1 MITMTAIREKDGGVT
16 LIELMIVLVIAALLV
31 AGVYSLFI
39 TQHRSYAVQ
48 DQVAGAQQDARAALN
63 IMARDIRMAGFA
75 VGAGSSSGFTDG
87 TTSSTIPSMPAGDT
101 YQYAVEPRNSA
112 TASDTLTA
120 VLGAVE
126 LGTVS
131 GVLGNSVT
139 LSSAAPTGTPAT
151 TIPVAFDL
159 LPGRLYK
166 GTVSGATITISST
179 GFPSGGS
186 TIIGGMAYWV
196 HAITY
201 SVDADGELNRNENTG
216 AGNQPLAGDKINTFV
231 EDLQFAYQVVG
242 NAAWYNSPAN
252 FPAGRTAADIR
263 MVRINITVR
272 TAVQDAT
279 VQNAPP
285 SAQFRQPPLED
296 HIAIASLQGPDGF
309 RRRVYQTVVKVRNL
323 Q

>member
-1 MITMTAIREKDGGVT
+1 MTAIREKDGGVT
-16 LIELMIVLVIAALLV
+16 LIELMIVLVIAAVLV

-63 IMARDIRMAGFA
+63 IMARDIRMAGFG

-87 TTSSTIPSMPAGDT
+87 TNPVVIGGFNFAVNPINST
-101 YQYAVEPRNSA
+101 
-112 TASDTLTA
+112 TAPDTLTV

-139 LSSAAPTGTPAT
+139 LSSAAPTGTPT
-151 TIPVAFDL
+151 TQISVAFDL
-159 LPGRLYK
+159 LPGKLYK
-166 GTVSGATITISST
+166 GTVSGATITIAST
-179 GFPSGGS
+179 GFPLGSS
-186 TIIGGMAYWV
+186 TIIGGTASWV

-252 FPAGRTAADIR
+252 FPGGRTEADIR

-285 SAQFRQPPLED
+285 DAQFSQPPLED
-296 HIAIASLQGPDGF
+296 HIAGLKGPDGF